1 MDEEL
6 KDEIK
11 YRLRSPFYSSLLVG
25 FVIWNWRAIL
35 VMIYPMDEMDLAGRF
50 NWVARIY
57 GEDGQAFLHAV
68 AYPVLTAVGAI
79 GAVPWFVNLVDLVGY
94 KAIVARRNLRMESDG
109 KLRPTQKAMQALKD
123 ENHNLQGT
131 VNKQEAELTAAR
143 LKVQEQEAT
152 IGTLRLGYLAG
163 ASGTLERDKTALEIL
178 RKFSEPKLAL
188 SHSSQHTHTLLA
200 LRAIEQ
206 VKGAHEFE
214 LTEVGKALREY
225 VIKHMPN

>member
-25 FVIWNWRAIL
+25 FVIWNWKAIL
-35 VMIYPMDEMDLAGRF
+35 IIIYPMDEMDLAGRF
-50 NWVARIY
+50 DWVARIY
-57 GEDGQAFLHAV
+57 EQDGHAV
-68 AYPVLTAVGAI
+68 LYAAGLPLLTAVAAI

-109 KLRPTQKAMQALKD
+109 KLRPTQKAMQSLKD

-131 VNKQEAELTAAR
+131 VNKQEAELAEVR
-143 LKVQEQEAT
+143 LKLKEQEAT

-163 ASGTLERDKTALEIL
+163 ATGTLDRDKTALEIL
-178 RKFSEPKLAL
+178 KKFSEPKLGL

-225 VIKHMPN
+225 IIKHMPN